1 VEQKKGLPVR
11 VTLDVRNVGKTA
23 GAEVIQLYVK
33 DVKASIDRPAKELKA
48 FAKIELLPDQIKQ
61 VQLLLNRDAFAF
73 FSPMQNKW
81 VVEPGEFE
89 LLVGSSSR
97 DIRLTDTIIV
107 E

>member
-1 VEQKKGLPVR
+1 
-11 VTLDVRNVGKTA
+11 
-23 GAEVIQLYVK
+23 
-33 DVKASIDRPAKELKA
+33 
-48 FAKIELLPDQIKQ
+48 LLPDQIKQ
-61 VQLLLNRDAFAF
+61 ARLFLNRDALAF

-97 DIRLTDTIIV
+97 DICLTDTIIV